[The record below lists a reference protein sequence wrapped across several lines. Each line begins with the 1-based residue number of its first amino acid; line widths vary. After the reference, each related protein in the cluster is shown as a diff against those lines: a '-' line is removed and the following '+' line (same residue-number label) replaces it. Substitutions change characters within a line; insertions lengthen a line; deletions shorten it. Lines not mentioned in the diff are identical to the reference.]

1 MNAIKHCLKTEK
13 TLVTVLLGDCARGP
27 QRPQEE
33 QQQQSSSSLAE
44 RAASRFV
51 SDWRE
56 KLNEAQAER
65 EWLTSEVL
73 SLYVHFCLQGNV
85 HFAT

>member
-13 TLVTVLLGDCARGP
+13 TLVTVLLGDCAQGP
-27 QRPQEE
+27 QQQPQEE

-73 SLYVHFCLQGNV
+73 SLYVHCF
-85 HFAT
+85 

>member
-13 TLVTVLLGDCARGP
+13 TLVTVLLGDCAQGP
-27 QRPQEE
+27 QQPQEE
-33 QQQQSSSSLAE
+33 QQQSSSLLAE

-73 SLYVHFCLQGNV
+73 SLYVHCGLQGNV